1 MAVRTI
7 ATDLTLTGE
16 KEFNDQMKAVN
27 SNLKNLK
34 SDMALT
40 TAEFKDNADS
50 TEALAKKQEILQN
63 SVEQQREKVR
73 ALDAMHKKMAQTYG
87 EDSAAADKYY
97 RETNNAKAA
106 LLKMEEQ
113 LNSVNK
119 QLEEN
124 ERAQEDSNQAL
135 ADAEEQLEA
144 VSGAQEK
151 YTSAV
156 KRAENAI
163 GDGKVKLQEFVE
175 KIKEGAHNTPVL
187 AEAMDALSL
196 ANNGLGKAL
205 PVAAKGA
212 AAVGAAAVAAVV
224 GLLKLEEETAEYR
237 ENQAKLNTAF
247 EAAGHSVGTAEK
259 AYNSLYA
266 VLGDNDTATES
277 AQLLARL
284 ATNSEDV
291 ASWTDIAAGVVGTFG
306 DALPIN
312 SLIEASNETAKV
324 GQVTGALADALNW
337 VGLSED
343 EFNEK
348 LAACGDEQERNQL
361 ITDTLTDA
369 YGDAAAAFKKNNA
382 EIMAA
387 NSAQAEL
394 DATLAKLGGAVSSV
408 KNKLMAEFLPS
419 IAEVVSAFVDFMN
432 GADDAEEALQTAV
445 ENMVD
450 NLIDKLPEFLDFGI
464 DLIVA
469 IATGIVQNLP
479 YLIGRLPQIVGTI
492 LEGFGTL
499 GSALVDVGWNMIKG
513 LWQGILDGTGWLL
526 NKLGGWLG
534 IVKGKVTG
542 KDGFDTHSPSKWSE
556 GVFKNVMLGGVAG
569 LDAAGPQLREAF
581 SDTLAQLKADAE
593 GLDSLSTD
601 FNITGRLSGGVPAGA
616 MMPGG
621 KVINITVNSQQLNES
636 EIDYLITKVNQELG
650 RAV

>member
-7 ATDLTLTGE
+7 ATDLTLSGE

-34 SDMALT
+34 SDMAAT
-40 TAEFKDNADS
+40 SAEFKGNADS
-50 TEALAKKQEILQN
+50 AEALAAKQKILQ
-63 SVEQQREKVR
+63 ETADQQREKVR
-73 ALDAMHKKMAQTYG
+73 ALAAMHEKMAQTYG
-87 EDSAAADKYY
+87 EDSAAADKY
-97 RETNNAKAA
+97 RQ
-106 LLKMEEQ
+106 Q
-113 LNSVNK
+113 LNYARV
-119 QLEEN
+119 E
-124 ERAQEDSNQAL
+124 L
-135 ADAEEQLEA
+135 AKTEEQLESTSDQFEDTA
-144 VSGAQEK
+144 AAEEDFNTATEK
-151 YTSAV
+151 AS
-156 KRAENAI
+156 KSNI
-163 GDGKVKLQEFVE
+163 
-175 KIKEGAHNTPVL
+175 N
-187 AEAMDALSL
+187 
-196 ANNGLGKAL
+196 LGKAL
-205 PVAAKGA
+205 PVAAKGIA
-212 AAVGAAAVAAVV
+212 AIASAAGAAIV

-237 ENQAKLNTAF
+237 ANQAKLNTAF
-247 EAAGHSVGTAEK
+247 EAAGHSAGTAEK

-361 ITDTLTDA
+361 ITDTLTEA

-419 IAEVVSAFVDFMN
+419 IAEVVSAFVDFTN
-432 GADDAEEALQTAV
+432 GTDDAEEALQTAV

-450 NLIDKLPEFLDFGI
+450 NLMDKLPEFLDFGI